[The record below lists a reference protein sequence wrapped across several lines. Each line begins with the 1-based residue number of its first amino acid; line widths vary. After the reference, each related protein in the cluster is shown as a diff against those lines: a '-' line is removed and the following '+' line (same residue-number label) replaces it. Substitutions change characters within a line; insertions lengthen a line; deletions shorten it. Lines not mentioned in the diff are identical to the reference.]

1 MEISVVT
8 RSNRRVDATGTVSP
22 ESRAEAA
29 GASPARITHRT
40 ALTGLILLA
49 MVGMSVVEMVKQM
62 LFRHMTFLES
72 TVVTIC
78 AGGLAAGL
86 IAHHL
91 MRKHSRLL
99 DRHAEIEAKLA
110 LERNLLRTVTD
121 NIPDSIF
128 AKDHEG
134 RYTLVNRAF
143 ARLHRATSRDSL
155 LGKNVFDLFPKERA
169 AALHAIDV
177 EVMEDTSGA
186 AHEGERSAV
195 DADGNV
201 TWIQMTK
208 VALLGPEGTVV
219 GVVGVNRDITRRK
232 QAEAELVRAKEE
244 AEAASRAKSTFLATM
259 SHEIRTPMNGVLG
272 LTELVLGTDLS
283 DEQRENLNLVRFSA
297 ESLLAIINDILDF
310 SKIEAG
316 KLELEAIPFDLRSCL
331 AETMKALSFRAHQ
344 KGLELVYEV
353 QPDAPEAV
361 KGDPGRIRQILT
373 NLVGNAIKFTER
385 GEIFVNVEELS
396 RGPETSALRVAV
408 RDTGIGI
415 SADKQHK
422 IFESFSQADGSMTRK
437 YGGTGLGLAI
447 CLRLV
452 EMMGGRIWVES
463 QPGQGSTFFFTVQL
477 AVQSAALAYPEAVQ
491 PEVLRNLTA
500 LIVDDNSTNRR
511 VLQGMLT
518 RWGMTPISV
527 ESGSAALETLMVA
540 KSNGQTFPLII
551 LDGHMPEM
559 DGFMLA
565 EQIQKQWGSSGSA
578 LMMLTSAGLPGDAA
592 RCRDLGIS
600 AYLGKPV
607 RQTELLQA
615 ICRVLNNEHQEVSAP
630 LITRHALHEIRSRSR
645 ILLAEDNLVNQTVAI
660 RLLEK
665 RGFSVSVASDG
676 RAALSAFEKESF
688 DLILM
693 DVQMP
698 EMDGFEVTAAIR
710 ERERSNGGH
719 IPIIAM
725 TAHAMKGDQQRCLSA
740 GMDGYVT
747 KPIRTNELIS
757 AIERLGGTPNEG

>member
-1 MEISVVT
+1 M
-8 RSNRRVDATGTVSP
+8 
-22 ESRAEAA
+22 
-29 GASPARITHRT
+29 THFS

-49 MVGMSVVEMVKQM
+49 MVGMAVVEVLKQM
-62 LFRHMTFLES
+62 LFRHLTLMES
-72 TVVTIC
+72 TVLTIC

-86 IAHHL
+86 IAHHV

-99 DRHAEIEAKLA
+99 ARHAEVEAKLA

-128 AKDHEG
+128 AKDDEG

-143 ARLHRATSRDSL
+143 ARLHRANSPDSL

-169 AALHAIDV
+169 AALHATDI

-186 AHEGERSAV
+186 AHEGERSTV
-195 DADGNV
+195 DADGNL

-208 VALLGPEGTVV
+208 VALLGPQGKVV
-219 GVVGVNRDITRRK
+219 GIVGVNRDITRRK

-297 ESLLAIINDILDF
+297 ESLLSIINDILDF

-353 QPDAPEAV
+353 HPDAPEAV
-361 KGDPGRIRQILT
+361 ESDPGRIRQILT

-385 GEIFVNVEELS
+385 GEIFVRVEELS
-396 RGPETSALRVAV
+396 RGSETSTLRVAV

-415 SADKQHK
+415 SADKQDK

-447 CLRLV
+447 CSRLV

-463 QPGQGSTFFFTVQL
+463 QAGQGSTFFFTVQL
-477 AVQSAALAYPEAVQ
+477 AAQSTALAYPEPVQ
-491 PEVLRNLTA
+491 PELLRNLTA

-511 VLQGMLT
+511 VLHGMLS
-518 RWGMTPISV
+518 RWGMIPTSV
-527 ESGSAALETLMVA
+527 ESGPAALRALMVA
-540 KSNGQTFPLII
+540 KGNGQTFPLIV

-565 EQIQKQWGSSGSA
+565 EQIQKHWGSSGSA

-607 RQTELLQA
+607 CQAELLQA
-615 ICRVLNNEHQEVSAP
+615 IRRMLNNEHREVSAP
-630 LITRHALHEIRSRSR
+630 LITRHALHEIRGRSR
-645 ILLAEDNLVNQTVAI
+645 ILLAEDNPVNQTVAI

-676 RAALSAFEKESF
+676 RAALSAFEKQSF

-725 TAHAMKGDQQRCLSA
+725 TAHAMKGDHQRCLSA

>member
-1 MEISVVT
+1 MVK
-8 RSNRRVDATGTVSP
+8 RSNRRVGATGTMST
-22 ESRAEAA
+22 ENRAA
-29 GASPARITHRT
+29 GASRTPITYWT

-49 MVGMSVVEMVKQM
+49 MVGIAVVEVLKQM
-62 LFRHMTFLES
+62 LLRHLTLFES
-72 TVVTIC
+72 TLVTIC
-78 AGGLAAGL
+78 GGGLTAGL
-86 IAHHL
+86 IAHYV

-99 DRHAEIEAKLA
+99 ARHAEIEVKLA

-143 ARLHRATSRDSL
+143 ARLHRATSPDTL

-169 AALHAIDV
+169 ATLHATDV
-177 EVMEDTSGA
+177 EVMKDASGT
-186 AHEGERSAV
+186 AHEGERSTV

-208 VALLGPEGTVV
+208 VALLGPDGKVV
-219 GVVGVNRDITRRK
+219 GIVGVNRDITRRK
-232 QAEAELVRAKEE
+232 QAEAELMRAKEQ
-244 AEAASRAKSTFLATM
+244 AEAASQAKSTFLATM

-272 LTELVLGTDLS
+272 LTELVLGTDLT

-297 ESLLAIINDILDF
+297 ESLLSIINDILDF

-316 KLELEAIPFDLRSCL
+316 KLEMELIPFDLRGCL

-344 KGLELVYEV
+344 KGLELVYDV
-353 QPDAPEAV
+353 HPDAPEAV

-373 NLVGNAIKFTER
+373 NLVSNSIKFTER
-385 GEIFVNVEELS
+385 GEIFVSVEELS
-396 RGPETSALRVAV
+396 RGPETSVLRLAV

-415 SADKQHK
+415 SADKQPK

-447 CLRLV
+447 CSRLV
-452 EMMGGRIWVES
+452 EMMSGRIWVES
-463 QPGQGSTFFFTVQL
+463 QSGQGSTFFCTVRL
-477 AVQSAALAYPEAVQ
+477 AVQSTALAYPEPVQ
-491 PEVLRNLTA
+491 PEQLRDLNA

-511 VLQGMLT
+511 VLHGMLT
-518 RWGMTPISV
+518 RFGMKPISV
-527 ESGSAALETLMVA
+527 ESGPEALRALAVT
-540 KSNGQTFPLII
+540 KSEGQIFALIV
-551 LDGHMPEM
+551 LDGHMPDM

-565 EQIQKQWGSSGSA
+565 EQIQRSWASAGSA
-578 LMMLTSAGLPGDAA
+578 IMMLTSAGLLGDAA

-607 RQTELLQA
+607 RQTELLDA
-615 ICRVLNNEHQEVSAP
+615 ICRIFNSEPQTVSAP
-630 LITRHALHEIRSRSR
+630 LITRHALREIESRSR
-645 ILLAEDNLVNQTVAI
+645 VLLAEDNLVNQTLAI
-660 RLLEK
+660 RVLEK
-665 RGFSVSVASDG
+665 RGYSVSVAGNG

-688 DLILM
+688 DVILM

-698 EMDGFEVTAAIR
+698 EMDGFEVTAVIR
-710 ERERSNGGH
+710 EKERLNGGH
-719 IPIIAM
+719 VPIIAM
-725 TAHAMKGDQQRCLSA
+725 TAHAMKGDRDRCLSA

-747 KPIRTNELIS
+747 KPIRINELIS
-757 AIERLGGTPNEG
+757 AIERLTGTPN

>member
-1 MEISVVT
+1 MAMP
-8 RSNRRVDATGTVSP
+8 SNRRVTRPVSP
-22 ESRAEAA
+22 DNRAEAA
-29 GASPARITHRT
+29 GASPAPITHWA
-40 ALTGLILLA
+40 ALSGLILLSMAGVA
-49 MVGMSVVEMVKQM
+49 MVEILKQL
-62 LFRHMTFLES
+62 LFRHLTVFES

-78 AGGLAAGL
+78 AVAIAVGL
-86 IAHHL
+86 IGHHE

-99 DRHAEIEAKLA
+99 TRHAEIEAKLA

-128 AKDHEG
+128 AKDIEG
-134 RYTLVNRAF
+134 RYTLVNSSF
-143 ARLHRATSRDSL
+143 ARLHRATSPDSL
-155 LGKNVFDLFPKERA
+155 LGKNVFDLFPKDRA
-169 AALHAIDV
+169 AALHATDV
-177 EVMEDTSGA
+177 QVMEDTSGV
-186 AHEGERSAV
+186 AHEGERSTL

-208 VALLGPEGTVV
+208 AALLDPEGKVV
-219 GVVGVNRDITRRK
+219 GIVGVNRDITRRK
-232 QAEAELVRAKEE
+232 QAEGELVRAKEE

-272 LTELVLGTDLS
+272 LTELVLDTDLS
-283 DEQRENLNLVRFSA
+283 AEQRENLNLVRFSA
-297 ESLLAIINDILDF
+297 ESLLSIINDILDF

-316 KLELEAIPFDLRSCL
+316 RLELESIPFDLRGCL
-331 AETMKALSFRAHQ
+331 AETMKALSFRAHK
-344 KGLELVYEV
+344 KGLELVYDVHPE
-353 QPDAPEAV
+353 APEAV

-385 GEIFVNVEELS
+385 GEIFVSVEELS
-396 RGPETSALRVAV
+396 RVPETSTLRVAV

-415 SADKQHK
+415 SPDAQHK

-447 CLRLV
+447 CSRLL

-463 QPGQGSTFFFTVQL
+463 QSGQGSTFFFTVQL
-477 AVQSAALAYPEAVQ
+477 AVQSAALAYPDAVQ
-491 PEVLRNLTA
+491 PEQLRNLTA

-511 VLQGMLT
+511 VLHGMLT
-518 RWGMTPISV
+518 RWGMMPISV
-527 ESGSAALETLMVA
+527 ESGAAALEALTVA

-565 EQIQKQWGSSGSA
+565 EQIQMHWGTSDSA

-607 RQTELLQA
+607 RQAELLQA
-615 ICRVLNNEHQEVSAP
+615 ICRILNNERQEVSTP
-630 LITRHALHEIRSRSR
+630 LITRHSLREIRNRSR
-645 ILLAEDNLVNQTVAI
+645 ILLAEDNLVNQTLAI

-676 RAALSAFEKESF
+676 RAALSAFENERF

-698 EMDGFEVTAAIR
+698 EMDGFQVTAAIR
-710 ERERSNGGH
+710 ERERLNGGH

-725 TAHAMKGDQQRCLSA
+725 TAHAMKGDQQRCLSV

-757 AIERLGGTPNEG
+757 TIERLGGSPLEG